1 MYDYY
6 LGGKDNYPA
15 DRKAAEEVI
24 AMLPDGVIRGTALQ
38 NRRFLRRAVR
48 YLVAEAGIRQF
59 LDIGTG
65 LPTMS
70 NVHEVAQSAAPA
82 ARVAYVDHD
91 PVVLAHARNMLH
103 GVANTTV
110 AACDLRRPE
119 QILADRE
126 VRSLLDF
133 GKPVGVLLV
142 AILHFIQDEE
152 DPRGIIETLMGA
164 VPPGSYLV
172 LSHATADAFPEWAE
186 ATRVYAK
193 ATSGLRNRTRA
204 EVEALFEG
212 LELTDPGVTWLH
224 EWHPTAGTAEPGE
237 AGRSVG
243 WCGVARK
250 PG

>member
-24 AMLPDGVIRGTALQ
+24 AMLPDGVIRGTAQQ
-38 NRRFLRRAVR
+38 NRMFMGRAVR

-65 LPTMS
+65 LPTMG
-70 NVHEVAQSAAPA
+70 NVHEVAQSAAPDV
-82 ARVAYVDHD
+82 RVAYVDHD
-91 PVVLAHARNMLH
+91 PVVLAHARDMLH
-103 GVANTTV
+103 GVGNTTIV
-110 AACDLRRPE
+110 EHDLRRPGE
-119 QILADRE
+119 IIADRE

-133 GKPVGVLLV
+133 GRPVGVLLV

-152 DPRGIIETLMGA
+152 DPRGIIGELMGA

-172 LSHATADAFPEWAE
+172 LSHATADAVPEWAE
-186 ATRVYAK
+186 VTRVYAK

-212 LELTDPGVTWLH
+212 LELVDPGVSWVH
-224 EWHPTAGTAEPGE
+224 EWRPDAETGAP
-237 AGRSVG
+237 GRSVG

-250 PG
+250 A